1 MNDSISTDGPQRPR
15 VRRGLAVVVGV
26 TLMATPL
33 ALAPAASAQ
42 SGGALGGL
50 DNLLAGILEGL
61 AGGNTLGNLLG
72 GGSSEQKTCYKAD
85 GLGST
90 LSCVVVPLD
99 NTLNP
104 GRKAKAK
111 VQASMRKGKVR
122 SLRAVR

>member
-1 MNDSISTDGPQRPR
+1 MNDSILTDGPQRPR
-15 VRRGLAVVVGV
+15 LRRGLAVLVGV

-50 DNLLAGILEGL
+50 DNLLEGILEGL

-72 GGSSEQKTCYKAD
+72 AGSSEQKTCYKAD

-99 NTLNP
+99 NAINP
-104 GRKAKAK
+104 GRTSKAK
-111 VQASMRKGKVR
+111 VKASLRKGKVT
-122 SLRAVR
+122 SLRRVK